1 MTGAGQSR
9 IFLSD
14 ERPLAQTAAV
24 QTRAAFRGIPLIRS
38 FHDHLVAPGGSAR
51 FNLSANSSHILL
63 PLSGALHYQDGLHE
77 GHYIAAGQAQV
88 LQTPTCGQCSINNP
102 FRDDYINFL
111 HIETPAAS
119 HEVKNAVAII
129 TYEDVNHHLNNWLP
143 VSPNRN
149 GQTTASLRL
158 SIAKFSGRGEAIYST
173 SSAANQVLIFVI
185 EGAFEAAG
193 CLLHARD
200 GLLLTGQDSFDAE
213 ALSNDAIALLLECCC
228 E

>member
-1 MTGAGQSR
+1 MTSTGQSR

-14 ERPLAQTAAV
+14 ESPLAQTAAL
-24 QTRAAFRGIPLIRS
+24 QTRATFRGIPSLRS

-51 FNLSANSSHILL
+51 FNLAASSTHILL
-63 PLSGALHYQDGLHE
+63 PLFGALHYKDALHE

-88 LQTPTCGQCSINNP
+88 FQTPVSSQCTINNP

-111 HIETPAAS
+111 HIEIPGVS
-119 HEVKNAVAII
+119 PGESRNAAII
-129 TYEDVNHHLNNWLP
+129 TYEDLNHHLNNWMP
-143 VSPNRN
+143 VSPNKN
-149 GQTTASLRL
+149 GETSASSRL
-158 SIAKFSGRGEAIYST
+158 SIAKFSGRGEAIYTT
-173 SSAANQVLIFVI
+173 SSPAHQVLIFVI
-185 EGAFEAAG
+185 EGAFETAG

-200 GLLLTGQDSFDAE
+200 GLLLTGHDSIDAE